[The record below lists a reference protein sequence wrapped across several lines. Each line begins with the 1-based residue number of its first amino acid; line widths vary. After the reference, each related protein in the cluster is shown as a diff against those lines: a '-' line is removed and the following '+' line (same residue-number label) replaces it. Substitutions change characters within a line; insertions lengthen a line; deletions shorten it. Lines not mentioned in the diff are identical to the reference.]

1 MIGVIDFGMGNI
13 HSILKAISLFT
24 SDYKLLSK
32 PEELKDVS
40 GIVLPGD
47 GAFQRAMQNLNSI
60 GMTDMIKKKVEEG
73 VPLFGICIGFQ
84 LLFLNSDEVTEKGNY
99 VEGFGFLPGEIRRF
113 RGKNFKI
120 PHMGWNKLILE
131 KKKNN
136 ILENINTGTYMYFIH
151 SYRPINVDNKYVVA
165 NCSYYGE
172 KFPVVVESNN
182 IFGTQFHPEKSDR
195 DGLKILE
202 NFIKLTL

>member
-40 GIVLPGD
+40 GIV
-47 GAFQRAMQNLNSI
+47 
-60 GMTDMIKKKVEEG
+60 
-73 VPLFGICIGFQ
+73 
-84 LLFLNSDEVTEKGNY
+84 
-99 VEGFGFLPGEIRRF
+99 LPGEIRRF